1 MQQQATPHEI
11 ITSVTKRN
19 QLTLPAEVRHAL
31 GLKPS
36 DKVAFTIAGDQVT
49 LHPARFTLASA
60 FGSVQPATRT
70 QVLDEAIQ
78 EAKEA
83 KATGG

>member
-1 MQQQATPHEI
+1 
-11 ITSVTKRN
+11 
-19 QLTLPAEVRHAL
+19 VRHAL

-36 DKVAFTIAGDQVT
+36 DKVAFTVAGDQVT

-70 QVLDEAIQ
+70 DDLEGTIQ
-78 EAKEA
+78 EAKAA
-83 KATGG
+83 KATRT